1 MKYIRRIMNK
11 ELRNST
17 FFVRHSILLVLSIVF
32 CLLPV
37 AGCQQPNQ
45 KESLSAQIKKLIQE
59 NTELQ
64 KQIERSDTE
73 NKQFKQQIQ
82 VLSGLPKEVKLE
94 SLNLLDQIKIGK
106 YTGFFDKDD
115 DGKKEKLIVYIQPVD
130 KQGDTI
136 KAAGD
141 VDVQLWDLNKTDS
154 EALIDEWR
162 VGPEELKKLWFATML
177 KINYRLTFD
186 VADNI
191 ESMEEPLTVKVTF
204 TDYLT
209 GKVLKEQKVIKAP

>member
-1 MKYIRRIMNK
+1 MNSKRRIMNN
-11 ELRNST
+11 ELRNSI
-17 FFVRHSILLVLSIVF
+17 FSVLSIAF
-32 CLLPV
+32 CLLSV
-37 AGCQQPNQ
+37 AGCQQPDQ
-45 KESLSAQIKKLIQE
+45 KESLTALIEKLTQE

-82 VLSGLPKEVKLE
+82 VLSGLPEEVKLD
-94 SLNLLDQIKIGK
+94 SLNLLDKINIGK

-136 KAAGD
+136 KAAGA

-162 VGPEELKKLWFATML
+162 IEPEELKKLWFATMV

-186 VADNI
+186 VADKI

-209 GKVLKEQKVIKAP
+209 GKVFKEQKVIKAP

>member
-1 MKYIRRIMNK
+1 MNHK
-11 ELRNST
+11 TRNST
-17 FFVRHSILLVLSIVF
+17 FFVLHSIFSVPSIVF
-32 CLLPV
+32 CLLSV
-37 AGCQQPNQ
+37 AGCEQPNQ
-45 KESLSAQIKKLIQE
+45 KASLSAQIEKLIQE

-64 KQIERSDTE
+64 KQIEQSDSK
-73 NKQFKQQIQ
+73 NKQFKQQIK

-94 SLNLLDQIKIGK
+94 NLNLLDKIKIGR

-115 DGKKEKLIVYIQPVD
+115 DGKKEKLVVYIEPVD
-130 KQGDTI
+130 QQGDTI
-136 KAAGD
+136 KVAGA

-154 EALIDEWR
+154 EALLDEWR
-162 VGPEELKKLWFATML
+162 VEPEELKKLWFATMI

-186 VADNI
+186 VADKI

-209 GKVLKEQKVIKAP
+209 GKVFQGQKVIKAP